1 MTLCGMLRKW
11 RKQNGTLM
19 EFLKLVWVPRLWKKT
34 RRRRITGEMHVQ
46 APAVVA
52 SATGTAYDATVETRH
67 GAAEWQYERLADQM
81 RALQEAADR
90 DRAAGRD
97 AHQHLEQVVTSQLA
111 TQRKESVDGLRQE
124 ALGLLLIFTGTII
137 ATVPGLFC

>member
-1 MTLCGMLRKW
+1 M
-11 RKQNGTLM
+11 
-19 EFLKLVWVPRLWKKT
+19 
-34 RRRRITGEMHVQ
+34 
-46 APAVVA
+46 
-52 SATGTAYDATVETRH
+52 ETRH
-67 GAAEWQYERLADQM
+67 GAAERQYERLADQV

-124 ALGLLLIFTGTII
+124 ALGLLLIFTGTIS
-137 ATVPGLFC
+137 ASVPGLFC